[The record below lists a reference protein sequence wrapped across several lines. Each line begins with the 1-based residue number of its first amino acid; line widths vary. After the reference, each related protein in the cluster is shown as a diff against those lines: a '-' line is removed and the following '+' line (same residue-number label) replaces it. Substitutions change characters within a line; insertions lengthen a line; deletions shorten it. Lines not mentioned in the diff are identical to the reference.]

1 MCDMPCGAMGKG
13 CASST
18 GQFVDCCRKA
28 AGGGG
33 RLIMRVIK
41 ALGITIGAAVCALSL
56 AAGASAAP
64 GGADRPFRGTATGL
78 ALYGAEGG
86 GTDGLKN
93 VFDCDEAADAEDPEE
108 RAFFQVTTFTT
119 AHGTASHL
127 GKVHLEFAHC
137 PGYEGPVGGQLG
149 IVAANGDVLYG
160 EYEGMGEDGILVTFN
175 PTTPA
180 RSSCELLN
188 EVPCESTGRFAQAT
202 GSAWLFADA
211 MPGDENDLFVP
222 WPWWGSW
229 KGSLSY

>member
-64 GGADRPFRGTATGL
+64 GGADRPFKGTATGL

-86 GTDGLKN
+86 GTDGLEN
-93 VFDCDEAADAEDPEE
+93 VFECNEA
-108 RAFFQVTTFTT
+108 V
-119 AHGTASHL
+119 GT
-127 GKVHLEFAHC
+127 
-137 PGYEGPVGGQLG
+137 PG
-149 IVAANGDVLYG
+149 
-160 EYEGMGEDGILVTFN
+160 
-175 PTTPA
+175 
-180 RSSCELLN
+180 
-188 EVPCESTGRFAQAT
+188 
-202 GSAWLFADA
+202 
-211 MPGDENDLFVP
+211 
-222 WPWWGSW
+222 
-229 KGSLSY
+229 